1 MWEVTNYFLLRVFN
15 VCKTW
20 ASKYWP
26 DLEICLQDKPF
37 ATKFVD
43 FITVDMMQV
52 TNLKKHAETIKQ
64 KLQEKV
70 KEKISAHLTT
80 TTLSHT
86 PHHNRPS
93 QKQKER
99 NSRFLNLSLPLC
111 HHKREPI
118 FSHSNLR
125 I

>member
-1 MWEVTNYFLLRVFN
+1 MTKLNVLLVFRVFN

-70 KEKISAHLTT
+70 IEYLTT

-86 PHHNRPS
+86 SPHTTTTTDRVKS
-93 QKQKER
+93 RKKEIQD
-99 NSRFLNLSLPLC
+99 S
-111 HHKREPI
+111 
-118 FSHSNLR
+118 
-125 I
+125 